1 MHRIHYAGDSILT
14 GSAIARGVLDYA
26 QALAQVGASATVD
39 VPTRESDGSRGHVE
53 MLIGPASQLSAH
65 EEDEVAG
72 EELEDDTLVQRMHT
86 AAVRLRR
93 YGPDSP
99 TAGIISS
106 DQRDDWSVDDEY

>member
-72 EELEDDTLVQRMHT
+72 EELEDDARAAHAHGRGAPSPLRTGLTDGGHHLVRS
-86 AAVRLRR
+86 AR
-93 YGPDSP
+93 
-99 TAGIISS
+99 
-106 DQRDDWSVDDEY
+106 